1 MFTGKR
7 GNKLRTVTQA
17 LGIVAPALLTL
28 LPFGGRAKT
37 LLASA
42 LTLAGGY
49 VLRETLIEAGKASAD
64 DPRAA
69 SRQPE

>member
-1 MFTGKR
+1 MFGGAR
-7 GNKLRTVTQA
+7 GNKLRTYTQ
-17 LGIVAPALLTL
+17 LGGIIVPAMLNL
-28 LPFGGRAKT
+28 LPFGGRTKT
-37 LLASA
+37 LLATA

-49 VLRETLIEAGKASAD
+49 VLRETLIEGGKASAD